1 MPRFIRTDL
10 YNRYKD
16 EVWKLTNARQ
26 RYEPGK
32 ARRGLSDKEIA
43 ARLKLTV
50 QEVTEIRCVAE
61 NEMIPL
67 ENYLDAE
74 DIKEGRYRRLPSQ
87 KR

>member
-1 MPRFIRTDL
+1 MPGFIRMDL
-10 YNRYKD
+10 YHRYKD
-16 EVWKLTNARQ
+16 EVWKLTNANQ

-50 QEVTEIRCVAE
+50 EEVIEIRCIAE

-74 DIKEGRYRRLPSQ
+74 DIKERRYRKLPA
-87 KR
+87 KK